1 MMAKY
6 QQSFNSVEFINMSTF
21 SYSFNLSV
29 SMRIIKSIGKEFSN
43 H

>member
-6 QQSFNSVEFINMSTF
+6 QQSFNSVEFIRTITF
-21 SYSFNLSV
+21 SYSFNLPL
-29 SMRIIKSIGKEFSN
+29 SMRIIKSIGKEVSD